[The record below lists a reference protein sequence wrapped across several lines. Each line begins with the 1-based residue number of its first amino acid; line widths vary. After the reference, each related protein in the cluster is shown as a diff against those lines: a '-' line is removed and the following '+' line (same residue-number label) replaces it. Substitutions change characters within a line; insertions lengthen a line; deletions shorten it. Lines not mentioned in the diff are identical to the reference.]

1 MKTIKI
7 LLMILVCQIGY
18 TKTVELLTPITKDG
32 LSRVEGRFVN
42 DQQEAVKLLGTARVS
57 NVHGTKNKIFR
68 IVWTQVGGKQKD
80 EPKYFDT
87 PLMMTVSG
95 QKIKRGTKLKFSEKE
110 IRTALK
116 NLKRTKSKKKLKDK
130 YTTGR
135 KALTVVDSSSIVP
148 TSVVSSG
155 STISSEIEGV
165 NDSTS
170 SYSEDYEHDSS
181 YIRTGSQ
188 GDRKTGTSPY
198 KQTTKRGSSKYR
210 DSGYHAGHSHT
221 NGYYEP
227 VFSNASADVEG
238 STSLGSSSK
247 YSSSNIGVDSDGLF
261 ELNELPTKDKETPK
275 TKKKTPIELDDTKV
289 NVTCDGCTPRI
300 DEDNDRVI
308 IQSKSVTYKNG
319 EIIKESECT
328 DSFKQYLIKKDYICE
343 NCKDFVDLG
352 TMKACPTFEKY
363 WTNKDG
369 VKTVIS
375 TQPEK
380 DETLQFPIVSD
391 KGTCEPYID
400 LPTMQAFPQIE
411 LIYFDRVHS
420 RKVAKACHKEDSA
433 DGVNIHLT
441 MDGCTPTHD
450 FDNNWSILKKKGIF
464 ELDGKKYTA
473 FGCREEGHPIM
484 HQYDTG
490 VCSSNI
496 NLQDREAV
504 LMGKKYIMVNDA
516 KLYLSDCEP
525 IDGGHVLQETVQ
537 GCEGQ
542 FVHSQAEGRSYL
554 KKRWYYNDYL
564 DRQFV
569 TSCQKSS
576 EFIPHQIEVTGYRH
590 NDGSKKS
597 QQITTV
603 YIEYGDDD
611 RDDLY
616 TDYINLNAEPIPYT
630 LVSTTDEPT
639 DSFAYNGCYKISQ
652 TNKYKNYTRP
662 DGTEYKEFVGIGT
675 PHRSHNLCRTTTE
688 TKDFYHHT
696 HVWCTRNL
704 DPWYEFDVNDPDG
717 QKYKP
722 TDGRMSSVEKVSVA
736 KSQGTFVYSGSG
748 RKERFIPFGTYVE
761 HRCAKVFETRTRSIT
776 HYPNG
781 TSSTGS
787 WVGTGHMRREGTYWA
802 YHNYKSGIPTPN
814 VPHITKFT
822 VSP

>member
-7 LLMILVCQIGY
+7 LLMILICQIGHA
-18 TKTVELLTPITKDG
+18 KTVELLTPITKDG

-42 DQQEAVKLLGTARVS
+42 DKQEAVKLLGTARVS
-57 NVHGTKNKIFR
+57 NMPGTKDKIFR
-68 IVWTQVGGKQKD
+68 IVWTQVDGKQKD

-87 PLMMTVSG
+87 PLMMTLRG
-95 QKIKRGTKLKFSEKE
+95 QKIKKGTKLKFSAKE

-116 NLKRTKSKKKLKDK
+116 NLKTTKSKKKLKDK

-135 KALTVVDSSSIVP
+135 KALTVADSSSIAP
-148 TSVVSSG
+148 TSVVASG
-155 STISSEIEGV
+155 STISSETEGE

-170 SYSEDYEHDSS
+170 SYGEDYEHGGS

-188 GDRKTGTSPY
+188 GDRKTTSPY

-227 VFSNASADVEG
+227 VFSNGSSDVEG
-238 STSLGSSSK
+238 STSLASSSK
-247 YSSSNIGVDSDGLF
+247 YGSSNIGIDSDGLF

-275 TKKKTPIELDDTKV
+275 TKKKTPIELDDTRV
-289 NVTCDGCTPRI
+289 DVTCDGCTPRI

-308 IQSKSVTYKNG
+308 MQSKSVTYKNG

-328 DSFKQYLIKKDYICE
+328 DSFTQYLIKKDYLCE

-352 TMKACPTFEKY
+352 AMKACPTFEKY
-363 WTNKDG
+363 WTDKDG
-369 VKTVIS
+369 VRTVIS

-380 DETLQFPIVSD
+380 DETLEFPIFSD

-400 LPTMQAFPQIE
+400 LPTMQAYPQIE

-420 RKVAKACHKEDSA
+420 RKVAKACHKEDTA

-441 MDGCTPTHD
+441 MNGCAPTHD
-450 FDNNWSILKKKGIF
+450 FDNNWTILKKKGVF
-464 ELDGKKYTA
+464 ELDGKKHTA

-484 HQYDTG
+484 HQYDTS

-504 LMGKKYIMVNDA
+504 LMGKKYIMVDDT

-554 KKRWYYNDYL
+554 KKRWYYNDHL
-564 DRQFV
+564 DKQFV

-603 YIEYGDDD
+603 YIEYGDDE

-616 TDYINLNAEPIPYT
+616 TDYINPNAEPIPYT

-639 DSFAYNGCYKISQ
+639 DSFVYNGCYKISQ

-662 DGTEYKEFVGIGT
+662 DGTEYKEFAGVGT
-675 PHRSHNLCRTTTE
+675 PKKGRNLCRFTKE
-688 TKDFYHHT
+688 TKDEYHHT
-696 HVWCTRNL
+696 HVWATIATTDKPL
-704 DPWYEFDVNDPDG
+704 YEFDVKDPYER
-717 QKYKP
+717 KY
-722 TDGRMSSVEKVSVA
+722 RKVSTLRESESRVNTASSGGRAITIGYTA
-736 KSQGTFVYSGSG
+736 K
-748 RKERFIPFGTYVE
+748 
-761 HRCAKVFETRTRSIT
+761 HRCARYYSIYERTIT
-776 HYPNG
+776 HYPDGNIG
-781 TSSTGS
+781 KSSWSNTGRLKKGS
-787 WVGTGHMRREGTYWA
+787 TY
-802 YHNYKSGIPTPN
+802 YGFHLGGGIPTPKLKEIRGSSASFG
-814 VPHITKFT
+814 VTY
-822 VSP
+822 